1 MTDRLLTIKLRL
13 QEALCPS
20 QLDVIDESYKHVG
33 HSGAQGGAGH
43 FVISIAST
51 VFAGKKK
58 LECHRLIY
66 AVLSDMIPHEIHAL
80 QIKIIP

>member
-58 LECHRLIY
+58 
-66 AVLSDMIPHEIHAL
+66 AGMSPSDLCCVERYDTA
-80 QIKIIP
+80 